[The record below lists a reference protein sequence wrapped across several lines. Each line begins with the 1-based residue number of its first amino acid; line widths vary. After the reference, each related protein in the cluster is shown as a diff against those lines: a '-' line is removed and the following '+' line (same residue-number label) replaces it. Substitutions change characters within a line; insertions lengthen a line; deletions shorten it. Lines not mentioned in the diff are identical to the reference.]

1 MGFSITKVNPSHFR
15 EQARSHRDYV
25 DPCESEPAREEGSHF
40 VT

>member
-15 EQARSHRDYV
+15 EQARSHMGYV
-25 DPCESEPAREEGSHF
+25 DPCGSEPAREEGSLF